1 MNNKMAR
8 ITVLI
13 FGIMLF
19 IASGI
24 GMHRYNTSTH
34 TTATITAISDV
45 RKMYGNNNPLYRNY
59 YEEDVMVTYNDDN
72 KAVSSLQ
79 ENIAKTGELTVKER
93 FKRQLPAVGDDI
105 SIHISKSGKVEEE
118 TIESLTR
125 PIFMIFMGIFLI
137 VLGIED
143 KTKNES
149 LHFIDFISEDEE
161 DDYKRGHI

>member
-59 YEEDVMVTYNDDN
+59 YEEDVMVTYDDD
-72 KAVSSLQ
+72 
-79 ENIAKTGELTVKER
+79 KTGELTIKER
-93 FKRQLPAVGDDI
+93 FKRQLPIVGDTI
-105 SIHISKSGKVEEE
+105 PILISKSGKVEEE
-118 TIESLTR
+118 TAEEAAESFTR
-125 PIFMIFMGIFLI
+125 PIVMILVVIFLI
-137 VLGIED
+137 VLGIDDKKRSIHEENTD
-143 KTKNES
+143 KT
-149 LHFIDFISEDEE
+149 D
-161 DDYKRGHI
+161 